1 MFLPLSGT
9 CRLPKIDRGECCRMH
24 PELVGVQGQALVQRM
39 VQLRA
44 LLPGAHLAPAVRIHA
59 CLSYCCMVRI
69 LPCLACEGRD
79 KNRERERERETGRP
93 ENCQAGKL
101 RKRSAVPDY
110 DVVPTWV
117 DLGLPPPWG
126 CSARCVR
133 DEDMHACGIESQQ
146 ESCIGLHFSVVQP
159 KR

>member
-1 MFLPLSGT
+1 
-9 CRLPKIDRGECCRMH
+9 MH

-79 KNRERERERETGRP
+79 KNRERERERERLADLRTVRQG
-93 ENCQAGKL
+93 NCGN
-101 RKRSAVPDY
+101 AVLCLIMMLSQ
-110 DVVPTWV
+110 
-117 DLGLPPPWG
+117 LGW
-126 CSARCVR
+126 
-133 DEDMHACGIESQQ
+133 I
-146 ESCIGLHFSVVQP
+146 
-159 KR
+159 